1 MSDLVNLQNLGPACF
16 DLLHETM
23 KAIASDQICLGEE
36 ALRSAISKFPYLE
49 QTSNLKI
56 STGTC
61 SIFFSSLQ
69 TSTSALERYQERV
82 PHFPVRRYK
91 ALQQVPKGVW
101 ENSHIHSRF
110 YSTAWH
116 PLCTMIHRSSSTRCY
131 FIKSIKALVASSWLG
146 EAGYFGFGKPSPR
159 SFSL

>member
-1 MSDLVNLQNLGPACF
+1 
-16 DLLHETM
+16 M
-23 KAIASDQICLGEE
+23 KATASDQKCLGEE

-116 PLCTMIHRSSSTRCY
+116 PLCTMIHRSSST
-131 FIKSIKALVASSWLG
+131 VAISSNPS
-146 EAGYFGFGKPSPR
+146 KPSLHPPGSVR
-159 SFSL
+159 QGTSVSESPLRDHSAFDPTHNPSTPGSSK